1 MMSHRTARYGNL
13 RGSSSGSTS
22 SFIPRQAASVV
33 STTSD
38 TATGDPPDIP
48 FEEVS
53 PIHLNIK
60 MDDLNKLTEQHI
72 LNIQR
77 TGGAD
82 TEVARL
88 QQIPKA
94 ITNKRAQ
101 LYTDDVVKLYSRLKG
116 I

>member
-1 MMSHRTARYGNL
+1 
-13 RGSSSGSTS
+13 
-22 SFIPRQAASVV
+22 
-33 STTSD
+33 
-38 TATGDPPDIP
+38 
-48 FEEVS
+48 
-53 PIHLNIK
+53 

-88 QQIPKA
+88 QQIPKS